1 MFHGLVVMCLLVVG
15 LFRTLF
21 SHVRDGGVTEGLVDL
36 DRLRLV
42 LPGGVL
48 DPLGEIDG
56 RPLAH
61 GPPVGVAGGEGF
73 PHLPL
78 VLFVQALDVREGES
92 QGIDLVDDLVLS
104 DGARPRIHVLGPQG
118 GFVTLGRLRS
128 QEGEGDAVRPLPVVA
143 HLLADGHR
151 GDGADL
157 TDRDDASSSVHG
169 EVLPDGRA
177 EGGIPAPLRKEKKDE
192 KAQED
197 G

>member
-1 MFHGLVVMCLLVVG
+1 M
-15 LFRTLF
+15 
-21 SHVRDGGVTEGLVDL
+21 TEGLVDL
-36 DRLRLV
+36 DRLGLV

-56 RPLAH
+56 RPLID
-61 GPPVGVAGGEGF
+61 GPPVRVAGGEGF
-73 PHLPL
+73 PHLAL
-78 VLFVQALDVREGES
+78 VLLIETLDVGEGEP
-92 QGIDLVDDLVLS
+92 QGIDLIDDLVLS
-104 DGARPRIHVLGPQG
+104 DGARPRVHVLGPEG
-118 GFVTLGRLRS
+118 GFVALGRLRS
-128 QEGEGDAVRPLPVVA
+128 REGEGDAVRPLPVVA

-151 GDGADL
+151 GDGPDL